1 MQVLL
6 VFILTSGALGFV
18 FSPED
23 RVNGALRGF
32 VIAAGVSLFL
42 AYVGVFL

>member
-1 MQVLL
+1 MQVLA
-6 VFILTSGALGFV
+6 VFILASGLLGFV

-23 RVNGALRGF
+23 RINGALRGF
-32 VIAAGVSLFL
+32 AIAAGVSLFL

>member
-1 MQVLL
+1 MQVLA
-6 VFILTSGALGFV
+6 VFILVSGMLGFV

-23 RVNGALRGF
+23 RINGALRGF